1 MTKYMNTSGIVSSAG
16 GGGGDFTNQ
25 LKSLTTRMNTVQI
38 DLSSIMNAV
47 SALQG
52 LNGKLDQVM
61 SAVALLEE
69 RVTALEAKNPH

>member
-16 GGGGDFTNQ
+16 GSGGDFTNQ

-38 DLSSIMNAV
+38 DLSSLMNTM

-52 LNGKLDQVM
+52 LNGQIDQMM
-61 SAVALLEE
+61 STLALLEE
-69 RVTALEAKNPH
+69 RVVALEAKHPK